1 MKRLTR
7 RIVAP
12 LCVGSSPTTRPIFF
26 YLKTGIPGEIGTGSL
41 IWGYRQAVRQR
52 TLTPLSVVRL
62 HLPLPVI
69 KSCRQPSAGFFAWPE
84 GPLPAARLPLIAYR
98 LLLFA
103 YASQSFCIGRAIKG
117 RSFYMQIKDQLRPT
131 WRSYAGPPQQRRI
144 SVQAVREVLIKSLLD
159 FILVFLFNARNQLT
173 RIASCLRRLMTQHWI
188 KIHMKSDSANESVL
202 PYASL
207 ADKSQSALFYNAPVR
222 APPKPSEPSE
232 SSGQRP
238 VHLKNLFTQPFRAAC
253 GRAADPAPEGR

>member
-1 MKRLTR
+1 MTPYVAGVVKRLTR

-69 KSCRQPSAGFFAWPE
+69 KSCRQSSAGFFAWA
-84 GPLPAARLPLIAYR
+84 GRTAARLPLIAYR
-98 LLLFA
+98 YPLFA
-103 YASQSFCIGRAIKG
+103 I
-117 RSFYMQIKDQLRPT
+117 RPT
-131 WRSYAGPPQQRRI
+131 VILHRSGDNRAKNLGTSRSSY
-144 SVQAVREVLIKSLLD
+144 
-159 FILVFLFNARNQLT
+159 
-173 RIASCLRRLMTQHWI
+173 LRRLMTQHWI

-202 PYASL
+202 P
-207 ADKSQSALFYNAPVR
+207 
-222 APPKPSEPSE
+222 
-232 SSGQRP
+232 
-238 VHLKNLFTQPFRAAC
+238 
-253 GRAADPAPEGR
+253 

>member
-1 MKRLTR
+1 MTPYVAGVVKRLTR

-69 KSCRQPSAGFFAWPE
+69 KSCRQPSAGFFAWA
-84 GPLPAARLPLIAYR
+84 GRTAARLPLIAYR
-98 LLLFA
+98 LLLSA
-103 YASQSFCIGRAIKG
+103 YRLTVILHRSGDNRAIKG
-117 RSFYMQIKDQLRPT
+117 RSFYVQIKDQLRPT

-144 SVQAVREVLIKSLLD
+144 SVQAVRAI
-159 FILVFLFNARNQLT
+159 
-173 RIASCLRRLMTQHWI
+173 
-188 KIHMKSDSANESVL
+188 
-202 PYASL
+202 
-207 ADKSQSALFYNAPVR
+207 
-222 APPKPSEPSE
+222 
-232 SSGQRP
+232 
-238 VHLKNLFTQPFRAAC
+238 
-253 GRAADPAPEGR
+253 

>member
-84 GPLPAARLPLIAYR
+84 GPLPAYLLLLIAYR
-98 LLLFA
+98 LTVILH
-103 YASQSFCIGRAIKG
+103 
-117 RSFYMQIKDQLRPT
+117 RS
-131 WRSYAGPPQQRRI
+131 G
-144 SVQAVREVLIKSLLD
+144 E
-159 FILVFLFNARNQLT
+159 
-173 RIASCLRRLMTQHWI
+173 
-188 KIHMKSDSANESVL
+188 ESECF
-202 PYASL
+202 PSASL
-207 ADKSQSALFYNAPVR
+207 ADKSRSALFYNAPVR

-232 SSGQRP
+232 SSSQRP
-238 VHLKNLFTQPFRAAC
+238 VHGKNLFTQPFRAAC
-253 GRAADPAPEGR
+253 GEAADPAPEGR

>member
-69 KSCRQPSAGFFAWPE
+69 KSCRQPSAGFFAWA
-84 GPLPAARLPLIAYR
+84 GRTAARLPLIAYC
-98 LLLFA
+98 LLLIA
-103 YASQSFCIGRAIKG
+103 YCYPLTASQSFCIGRAIKG
-117 RSFYMQIKDQLRPT
+117 RSFYVQIKDQLRPT

-144 SVQAVREVLIKSLLD
+144 SVP
-159 FILVFLFNARNQLT
+159 
-173 RIASCLRRLMTQHWI
+173 
-188 KIHMKSDSANESVL
+188 

-207 ADKSQSALFYNAPVR
+207 ADKSRSALFYNAPVR
-222 APPKPSEPSE
+222 APPKPSEPS
-232 SSGQRP
+232 
-238 VHLKNLFTQPFRAAC
+238 
-253 GRAADPAPEGR
+253 GRQAGPS

>member
-1 MKRLTR
+1 MGVSPSGKATDFDSVIGGPTPPTPASHQILQTALC
-7 RIVAP
+7 RIFA
-12 LCVGSSPTTRPIFF
+12 LAG
-26 YLKTGIPGEIGTGSL
+26 
-41 IWGYRQAVRQR
+41 R
-52 TLTPLSVVRL
+52 T
-62 HLPLPVI
+62 
-69 KSCRQPSAGFFAWPE
+69 
-84 GPLPAARLPLIAYR
+84 AARLSLIAIRYPPHSHS
-98 LLLFA
+98 
-103 YASQSFCIGRAIKG
+103 ASVG
-117 RSFYMQIKDQLRPT
+117 
-131 WRSYAGPPQQRRI
+131 RRI
-144 SVQAVREVLIKSLLD
+144 SVQAVREALIKSLLD

-222 APPKPSEPSE
+222 APPKPSGPSE

-253 GRAADPAPEGR
+253 GEAADPAPEGR

>member
-69 KSCRQPSAGFFAWPE
+69 KSCRQPSAGFFAWA
-84 GPLPAARLPLIAYR
+84 GRTAACLPRTAYRLPLSAIR
-98 LLLFA
+98 LTVILHRSGDKRKVLL
-103 YASQSFCIGRAIKG
+103 C
-117 RSFYMQIKDQLRPT
+117 
-131 WRSYAGPPQQRRI
+131 
-144 SVQAVREVLIKSLLD
+144 
-159 FILVFLFNARNQLT
+159 
-173 RIASCLRRLMTQHWI
+173 
-188 KIHMKSDSANESVL
+188 
-202 PYASL
+202 ASL

-232 SSGQRP
+232 PSESSGRQAGP
-238 VHLKNLFTQPFRAAC
+238 S
-253 GRAADPAPEGR
+253 

>member
-1 MKRLTR
+1 MTPYVAGVVKRLTR

-26 YLKTGIPGEIGTGSL
+26 YLKTGIPGDIGTGSL

-69 KSCRQPSAGFFAWPE
+69 KSCRQPSAGFFAWA
-84 GPLPAARLPLIAYR
+84 GRTAARLSLIAIRYPPHSHS
-98 LLLFA
+98 
-103 YASQSFCIGRAIKG
+103 ASVG
-117 RSFYMQIKDQLRPT
+117 
-131 WRSYAGPPQQRRI
+131 RRI
-144 SVQAVREVLIKSLLD
+144 SVQAVREALIKSLLD

-173 RIASCLRRLMTQHWI
+173 RIASCLRRLMTQYWI

-207 ADKSQSALFYNAPVR
+207 ADKSRSALFYNAPVR
-222 APPKPSEPSE
+222 APPKPSEPS
-232 SSGQRP
+232 SRQAGPS
-238 VHLKNLFTQPFRAAC
+238 
-253 GRAADPAPEGR
+253 

>member
-1 MKRLTR
+1 MTPYVAGVVKRLTR

-69 KSCRQPSAGFFAWPE
+69 KSCRQPSAGFFAWA
-84 GPLPAARLPLIAYR
+84 GRTAARLSLIAYHYPLSVYR
-98 LLLFA
+98 LTVILH
-103 YASQSFCIGRAIKG
+103 
-117 RSFYMQIKDQLRPT
+117 RS
-131 WRSYAGPPQQRRI
+131 G
-144 SVQAVREVLIKSLLD
+144 E
-159 FILVFLFNARNQLT
+159 
-173 RIASCLRRLMTQHWI
+173 
-188 KIHMKSDSANESVL
+188 ESECF
-202 PYASL
+202 PSASL
-207 ADKSQSALFYNAPVR
+207 ADKSRSALFYNAPVR
-222 APPKPSEPSE
+222 APPKPSE

-238 VHLKNLFTQPFRAAC
+238 VHLKNLFTQPFCAAC
-253 GRAADPAPEGR
+253 GEAADPAPEGR